1 MTTSGV
7 APVFHIFYTNTTNS
21 MRNVFGILATTAL
34 FTAGT
39 LFTGCQTAEKK
50 VENAQ
55 EKMQDAKQDL
65 KEAQKDASVEAR
77 RVANAEAYKTMHDET
92 NIKIKEN
99 EVRIEELR
107 MKMKRPGKTLDAV
120 YEARIASLEQRNR
133 DLKTRIDGYDVN
145 TTSGDWEAWKRE
157 FNRDMDSLG
166 NSLRDFTMDNK
177 R

>member
-1 MTTSGV
+1 MK
-7 APVFHIFYTNTTNS
+7 
-21 MRNVFGILATTAL
+21 NVFCILTTTAL

-39 LFTGCQTAEKK
+39 LFTGCESSEKK

-55 EKMQDAKQDL
+55 EKMQDARQDL
-65 KEAQKDASVEAR
+65 KEAQKDANVEAR
-77 RVANAEAYKTMHDET
+77 RTANAEAWKTMRDET
-92 NIKIKEN
+92 TIKIKEN

-120 YEARIASLEQRNR
+120 YEERIAALEQRNR
-133 DLKTRIDGYDVN
+133 DLKTRIDGYDAN
-145 TTSGDWEAWKRE
+145 TASGDWETWKRE

-166 NSLRDFTMDNK
+166 RSLRDFTVDNK